1 MQITKEQVVREII
14 QDLIIPKND
23 FAIEYAASNIA
34 LCKYWGKRDIE
45 LNLPVTSS
53 LSISMSHL
61 GACTKISLI
70 DAKKD
75 AIFLNN
81 ELMPETVIF
90 YKRLVE
96 FLDLFRQN
104 KNMYFEIS
112 TKTNI
117 PVGAGLASSACGF
130 AATVKALDALFG
142 WDLTLAE
149 LSILSRLGSGSA
161 CRSIYDGFVLWDA
174 GNDKNG
180 MDSYARPLD
189 YTWDELRVGIILID
203 NRQKSITSRDAMQA
217 TVETCPF
224 YKLWPSVVSEAIVHT
239 EHALQHKDFWL
250 LGATAEANALAMHSL
265 MLATTPPIIFSQ
277 AATLDYM
284 QQVWRARSE
293 GLGVFFTQDAGPNL
307 KLLFLSKDEA
317 QVRELFAEIEVVA
330 PFATITQSLECIYD

>member
-1 MQITKEQVVREII
+1 MQVTKQKIVR
-14 QDLIIPKND
+14 DIIPDTGMPQVKE
-23 FAIEYAASNIA
+23 ATEYAASNIA
-34 LCKYWGKRDIE
+34 LCKYWGKRDVE

-61 GACTKISLI
+61 GACAKISLI
-70 DAKKD
+70 DD
-75 AIFLNN
+75 QQDQIFLNA
-81 ELMPETVIF
+81 EQMGVQTMF
-90 YKRLVE
+90 YQRLVE
-96 FLDLFRQN
+96 FLDLFRPT
-104 KNMYFEIS
+104 KDTFFKIV

-142 WDLTLAE
+142 WDLSSNN
-149 LSILSRLGSGSA
+149 LSILARLGSGSA
-161 CRSIYDGFVLWDA
+161 CRSIYDGFVLWQA
-174 GNDKNG
+174 GTLQDG
-180 MDSYARPLD
+180 MDSYAQPLD
-189 YTWDELRVGIILID
+189 YVWDELRVGILLVD
-203 NRQKSITSRDAMQA
+203 KRQKSISSRDAMQA

-224 YKLWPSVVSEAIVHT
+224 YKLWPSVVSNAIVHT
-239 EHALQHKDFWL
+239 EHALLHKDFWL

-265 MLATTPPIIFSQ
+265 MLSTTPPIIFSQ

-317 QVRELFAEIEVVA
+317 QVREFFGAMEVVA
-330 PFATITQSLECIYD
+330 PFAPVSQTLECVYD